1 MALIAPAIA
10 NAETARLHLRAP
22 EHASVGRPF
31 ELTLRVTGARDLA
44 GFQSRL
50 AWDTRAAEFF
60 AVDFRRNGMRDL
72 RGSFRELG
80 PVELPDGVSFG
91 SYWCPTGSCGARSIA
106 LSRIRGARGAFVLA
120 RIRVEPRHKGR
131 LEFRLTDS
139 KLVAPDGSTLRL
151 SGRRQATV
159 VPVGS
164 SHTFRPAPKVLAENR
179 SAAPAKLRVRDVSGD
194 RRLTGQDV
202 TQAELSWVEG
212 QRDRECGSISLG
224 VDANRDGCVD
234 VADVQSYAGK
244 TATKS
249 VETLAIA
256 ATNAPLVVDS
266 TGDTGD
272 SGPGNGVCDTGSGAC
287 TLRAAIEE
295 ANAEGG
301 ANEIDFGIPGTGV
314 QTIQLGSALPALSDT
329 SGPTTIDGYT
339 QPGASPNTD
348 QFASNAAIQ
357 VQVRGTGSHGIDGL
371 AITSADNVVTGL
383 AFFNLR
389 TAIWLHGL
397 GSTRNSVRGNFVG
410 TNAAGTFGFAAADL
424 DLDAIGVEFSAG
436 ANGNHIGEETLAG
449 RNVLSGNA
457 RHGIACYQGSSNVV
471 YNNIVGLSP
480 LGDRRLQNVKHGS
493 DWNSECANNV
503 IGGTGPLQRNI
514 FSGNGVIGAADG
526 SAGVEISHDPG
537 NTGQKVIGNCFG
549 TDVACTTSFSWT
561 TNAFWGIHVEDTA
574 SNVVIDH
581 NVVVK
586 SPNGGIKFEGLN
598 TTADRVTNNLV
609 GVAPDGKPLPNSAFG
624 ILIADRASGDVI
636 GPGNVIANNPVGV
649 WITGT
654 NTHFNTITQNSIY
667 SNSGLGIRIDA
678 PANDSISPPGI
689 AGATTTAASGSA
701 CAGCTI
707 EVFIAEPDPSG
718 AGEGKTFVGSGT
730 ANSSGDFTVP
740 ISGVLAGQ
748 KVTATATDGGGNTS
762 QFSVNVTVQSSG
774 GPTAPLAPL
783 VTDAAAG
790 DGSVTLQWSPPSSD
804 GGAAITNYNIYRGTT
819 SGGETLL
826 TQVGNTTTYTDP
838 TAANGTTY
846 WYRLKAVN
854 SVGEGLAS
862 NGFSAT
868 PGPVLV
874 SDRFER
880 TVASGFGTA
889 DVGGAWN
896 VSSTARTKVTGGQ
909 GVVYGWSAGNQDV
922 RASTSPTASDM
933 EVVALVHL
941 NSTNPTG
948 SNYQV
953 RVGARA
959 QTDARNGYVA
969 RITHT
974 PAGAVNWALVRVA
987 NAGGADT
994 LTLAQGTLSS
1004 SGAAG
1009 SDWWTRLVVSG
1020 TSIKARWWRDGA
1032 SEPSTWTAT
1041 ATDTYWA
1048 SGTAAVGVYVSAGI
1062 TSPFPET
1069 RFDNVHA
1076 VSLGSTTPP
1085 VLTAPGAP
1093 SLTSASGA
1101 DGSVSLQWS
1110 APSSNGGAAITNYN
1124 VYRATAS
1131 GAETLLT
1138 QVGNVTSYTDSP
1150 VTNGTTYYYE
1160 VSAVN
1165 SVGEG
1170 AVSNERSA
1178 TPASS
1183 SVIVSDQ
1190 FERTVSSGF
1199 GTADVGGPWNV
1210 SSTARTKVTGGQG
1223 VISGFTGA
1231 NQDVQA
1237 WNPTTATN
1245 MEVVGL
1251 VQLNASNPVGGNYQ
1265 ARLVARAQT
1274 DARNGY
1280 VARIVHTTSGAATW
1294 ALARVANAGGTNST
1308 TLAQGT
1314 LLSSGAAGSRWWI
1327 RLRTNG
1333 TTIQVRFWRDGTA
1346 EPAGWTATATD
1357 SFWTSGRAALGAL
1370 TAGGLK
1376 SPFPQIG
1383 FDNFQASN
1391 LG

>member
-1 MALIAPAIA
+1 M
-10 NAETARLHLRAP
+10 RAP
-22 EHASVGRPF
+22 EHASVGRAF
-31 ELTLRVTGARDLA
+31 ELTLRVSGTHDLA
-44 GFQSRL
+44 GFQARL

-60 AVDFRRNGMRDL
+60 AVDFRPNGMRDL

-91 SYWCPTGSCGARSIA
+91 SYWCPTASCGPRSIA
-106 LSRIRGARGAFVLA
+106 LSHSRGARGAFVLA
-120 RIRVEPRHKGR
+120 RIRVEPRREG
-131 LEFRLTDS
+131 LLQFRLTAK

-151 SGRRQATV
+151 AGRTPATV
-159 VPVGS
+159 VRVGS
-164 SHTFRPAPKVLAENR
+164 SHTFRPAPEVSSKTR
-179 SAAPAKLRVRDVSGD
+179 SVAPSKLSVQDVSGD

-202 TQAELSWVEG
+202 TQAELSWVVN
-212 QRDRECGSISLG
+212 QRDRECGGTSLA
-224 VDANRDGCVD
+224 VDANRDACID
-234 VADVQSYAGK
+234 VADVQSYAAEV
-244 TATKS
+244 ATKS

-266 TGDTGD
+266 TGDIGD
-272 SGPGNGVCDTGSGAC
+272 AVPGNGVCDTGTGAC
-287 TLRAAIEE
+287 TLRAAIQE
-295 ANAEGG
+295 ANAQGG
-301 ANEIDFGIPGTGV
+301 ASEIDFGIAGTGV

-339 QPGASPNTD
+339 QPGASANTD
-348 QFASNAAIQ
+348 QFASNAQIQ
-357 VQVRGTGSHGIDGL
+357 IQVRGTGSHGIDGL
-371 AITSADNVVTGL
+371 PMTSPNNVVTGL
-383 AFFNLR
+383 AFFNFR

-397 GSTRNSVRGNFVG
+397 GSTGNWLRGDFIG
-410 TNAAGTFGFAAADL
+410 TNAAGTFGFAAADF

-436 ANGNHIGEETLAG
+436 ANGNHIGESTLAG
-449 RNVLSGNA
+449 RNVISGNG
-457 RHGIACYQGSSNVV
+457 RHGIACYDGSSNVV

-480 LGDRRLQNVKHGS
+480 LGDRRLQNVRIGS

-503 IGGTGPLQRNI
+503 IGGTGTLQRNI
-514 FSGNGVIGAADG
+514 FSGNGVLGASDG
-526 SAGVEISHDPG
+526 SAGVEVSHDPG
-537 NTGQKVIGNCFG
+537 NTGQKIIGNCFG
-549 TDVACTTSFSWT
+549 TDIACTTSFSWT

-574 SNVVIDH
+574 SNMVIDH

-598 TTADRVTNNLV
+598 TSADRVTNNFI
-609 GVAPDGKPLPNSAFG
+609 GVAPDGKPLPNSAYG
-624 ILIADRASGDVI
+624 ILIADRASGNVV

-649 WITGT
+649 WVTGT

-678 PANDSISPPGI
+678 PANDSIAPPGI

-740 ISGVLAGQ
+740 ISGVQAGQ
-748 KVTATATDGGGNTS
+748 KLTATATDAGGNTS
-762 QFSVNVTVQSSG
+762 QFSANVTVQSSG
-774 GPTAPLAPL
+774 GLTAPLAPL
-783 VTDAAAG
+783 LTDAAAG
-790 DGSVTLQWSPPSSD
+790 DGSVTLHWSPPSSD

-826 TQVGNTTTYTDP
+826 TQVGDTATYTDA

-854 SVGEGLAS
+854 SVGEGLVS
-862 NGFSAT
+862 NEFSAT

-874 SDRFER
+874 SDQFGR

-889 DVGGAWN
+889 DAGGAWN
-896 VSSTARTKVTGGQ
+896 VNSTGRTKVMGGQ

-922 RASTSPTASDM
+922 RASTSATASDM

-953 RVGARA
+953 RIGARA

-994 LTLAQGTLSS
+994 LTLAQGTLSA

-1009 SDWWTRLVVSG
+1009 SDWWTRLFVSG
-1020 TSIKARWWRDGA
+1020 TSIKVKWWRDGA
-1032 SEPSTWTAT
+1032 SEPSAWTAN
-1041 ATDTYWA
+1041 ATDTYWS
-1048 SGTAAVGVYVSAGI
+1048 SGTTAVGVYISAGI

-1085 VLTAPGAP
+1085 VQTAPGAP
-1093 SLTSASGA
+1093 TLTSASGA

-1110 APSSNGGAAITNYN
+1110 PPSSNGGAAVTNYN

-1138 QVGNVTSYTDSP
+1138 QVGNVTSYTDSA
-1150 VTNGTTYYYE
+1150 VTNGTTYYYQ

-1170 AVSNERSA
+1170 ALSNERSA
-1178 TPASS
+1178 TPAAS

-1190 FERTVSSGF
+1190 FERTVASGF

-1210 SSTARTKVTGGQG
+1210 SSTARTTVTGGQG
-1223 VISGFTGA
+1223 VISSFTGG

-1237 WNPTTATN
+1237 WNATTATN

-1280 VARIVHTTSGAATW
+1280 VARVVHTPAGAVTW
-1294 ALARVANAGGTNST
+1294 ALARVVNAGGTNST

-1327 RLRTNG
+1327 RLRTSG
-1333 TTIQVRFWRDGTA
+1333 TTIQAKFWRNGTA
-1346 EPAGWTATATD
+1346 EPATWTSTATD
-1357 SFWTSGRAALGAL
+1357 SFWTSGRAGLGAFV
-1370 TAGGLK
+1370 ASGLS

-1383 FDNFQASN
+1383 YDNFQASN